1 MKARALLVTAVLCV
15 FLAGCSHSG
24 RSPGTYQAVGGV
36 MGAVLGGLLG
46 SQLGSGGTQL
56 AMTSLGSSLGGV
68 LGAELGLAIHEAEL
82 TAEDEARDRATNGP
96 TGEPVLWKDPDS
108 GASGSVTPLRDVTSS
123 AGERCRE
130 FEQKMTVAG
139 RTETTRG
146 VACLG
151 EDGVWKV
158 VH

>member
-1 MKARALLVTAVLCV
+1 MKARALVAVVALSLL
-15 FLAGCSHSG
+15 LAACSHSS

-36 MGAVLGGLLG
+36 VGAVLGGLLG
-46 SQLGSGGTQL
+46 SQIGGGATQL
-56 AMTSLGSSLGGV
+56 ALTSLGTSLGGV
-68 LGAELGLAIHEAEL
+68 LGAEAGLALYESDL
-82 TAEDEARDRATNGP
+82 TGEDEARDRATNGP

-108 GASGSVTPLRDVTSS
+108 GASGSVTPLGDVTSS

-130 FEQKMTVAG
+130 FEQKMTVSG

-146 VACLG
+146 VACVG